1 MLLLVL
7 HSGAFPEETVA
18 ESVCV
23 LPTVIETEDE
33 ESLIFGCF
41 TVMVQV
47 LDTPSTFAVILAVP
61 CLTAVTVLSV
71 DQNGNITALKKGRAY
86 VYARE
91 DGIKTSCVV
100 TVSEPNA

>member
-47 LDTPSTFAVILAVP
+47 LDTPSTFAVILVVP
-61 CLTAVTVLSV
+61 CLTAVTNPFS
-71 DQNGNITALKKGRAY
+71 
-86 VYARE
+86 
-91 DGIKTSCVV
+91 S
-100 TVSEPNA
+100 TVATLLLPDFQTGE